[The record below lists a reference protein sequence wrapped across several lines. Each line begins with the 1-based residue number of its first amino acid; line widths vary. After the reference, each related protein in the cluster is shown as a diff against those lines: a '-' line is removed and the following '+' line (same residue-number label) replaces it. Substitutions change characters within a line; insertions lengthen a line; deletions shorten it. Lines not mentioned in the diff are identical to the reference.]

1 MSENEEVSAV
11 SSEDEERVAQQLA
24 ENNALARVFED
35 VRAQSREGLLVQPT
49 RWSEIGLVPDHMDPE
64 EFEMF
69 VYDYWEERQDPG
81 GSDAGASEKPAARAQ
96 APMGGSSRIERVSTT
111 RSSAIGSVGV
121 PPFLRKAAAEVASA
135 EERTDAGEA
144 SASGKPAEAWRDAPA
159 ASFHAGEGEHPS
171 APRCEGGSA
180 VDVVDDDGNPYG
192 SLRLPEGYKLVQLEG
207 EWALVPDDDAE
218 PVQLEIDSSNIVAL
232 VGRYSY
238 YLYDRTLMTDS
249 FAHWSFLAAEGDD
262 ALTFADCVREE
273 SRTYPRPMPIESL
286 ENDPFRFSEERILRI
301 WDHVRASGE
310 YPDIEQVV
318 ASNGDIFFYSTR
330 YLTPEYAA
338 SLAEWAAVERL
349 RNV

>member
-1 MSENEEVSAV
+1 MSENEETSIVAG
-11 SSEDEERVAQQLA
+11 EEGQRAARELA
-24 ENNALARVFED
+24 EGNALARVFED

-49 RWSEIGLVPDHMDPE
+49 RWPEIGLVPDHMDPE

-69 VYDYWEERQDPG
+69 VYGYWEEHEARD
-81 GSDAGASEKPAARAQ
+81 GSGADVCGEPAAQAQ
-96 APMGGSSRIERVSTT
+96 AGGSSRVKRVSTA
-111 RSSAIGSVGV
+111 RSSTIGSVGV
-121 PPFLRKAAAEVASA
+121 PPFLRKAAAESA
-135 EERTDAGEA
+135 PADERADAGEA

-159 ASFHAGEGEHPS
+159 VSFHAGEGEHPS

>member
-1 MSENEEVSAV
+1 MSENEETSIVAG
-11 SSEDEERVAQQLA
+11 EEGQRAARELA
-24 ENNALARVFED
+24 EGNALARVFED

-49 RWSEIGLVPDHMDPE
+49 RWPEIGLVPDHMDPE

-69 VYDYWEERQDPG
+69 VYGYWEEHEARD
-81 GSDAGASEKPAARAQ
+81 GSGADVCGEPAAQAQ
-96 APMGGSSRIERVSTT
+96 AGGSSRVKRVSTE
-111 RSSAIGSVGV
+111 RSSTIGSVGV
-121 PPFLRKAAAEVASA
+121 PPFLRKAAAESA
-135 EERTDAGEA
+135 PADERADAGEA

-218 PVQLEIDSSNIVAL
+218 PVQFEIDSSNIVAL

>member
-135 EERTDAGEA
+135 EERTDEGEA
-144 SASGKPAEAWRDAPA
+144 SASGKPAQARQDAPA
-159 ASFHAGEGEHPS
+159 GSYRAGEGEDPS

-192 SLRLPEGYKLVQLEG
+192 SLRLPEGYKLVRLEG

>member
-1 MSENEEVSAV
+1 MSENEETSIVAG
-11 SSEDEERVAQQLA
+11 EEGQRAARELA
-24 ENNALARVFED
+24 EGNALARVFED

-49 RWSEIGLVPDHMDPE
+49 RWPEIGLVPDHMDPE

-69 VYDYWEERQDPG
+69 VYGYWEEHEARD
-81 GSDAGASEKPAARAQ
+81 GSGADVCGEPAAQTQ
-96 APMGGSSRIERVSTT
+96 AGGSSRVKRVSTA
-111 RSSAIGSVGV
+111 RSSTIGSVGV
-121 PPFLRKAAAEVASA
+121 PPFLRKAAAESA
-135 EERTDAGEA
+135 PADERADAGEA

-180 VDVVDDDGNPYG
+180 VDVVDDDGNSYG

>member
-1 MSENEEVSAV
+1 M
-11 SSEDEERVAQQLA
+11 
-24 ENNALARVFED
+24 
-35 VRAQSREGLLVQPT
+35 
-49 RWSEIGLVPDHMDPE
+49 
-64 EFEMF
+64 
-69 VYDYWEERQDPG
+69 
-81 GSDAGASEKPAARAQ
+81 
-96 APMGGSSRIERVSTT
+96 
-111 RSSAIGSVGV
+111 
-121 PPFLRKAAAEVASA
+121 
-135 EERTDAGEA
+135 
-144 SASGKPAEAWRDAPA
+144 
-159 ASFHAGEGEHPS
+159 
-171 APRCEGGSA
+171 
-180 VDVVDDDGNPYG
+180 DVVDDDGNPYG

-218 PVQLEIDSSNIVAL
+218 PVQLEIDSSNSVAL

>member
-1 MSENEEVSAV
+1 M
-11 SSEDEERVAQQLA
+11 
-24 ENNALARVFED
+24 
-35 VRAQSREGLLVQPT
+35 
-49 RWSEIGLVPDHMDPE
+49 
-64 EFEMF
+64 
-69 VYDYWEERQDPG
+69 
-81 GSDAGASEKPAARAQ
+81 
-96 APMGGSSRIERVSTT
+96 
-111 RSSAIGSVGV
+111 
-121 PPFLRKAAAEVASA
+121 
-135 EERTDAGEA
+135 
-144 SASGKPAEAWRDAPA
+144 
-159 ASFHAGEGEHPS
+159 
-171 APRCEGGSA
+171 
-180 VDVVDDDGNPYG
+180 DVVDDDGNPYG
-192 SLRLPEGYKLVQLEG
+192 SLRLPEGYKLVRLEG

-286 ENDPFRFSEERILRI
+286 ENDPFRLSEERILRI